1 MLRPDRELLTAWM
14 LLFLARGSGYGYGIT
29 EQLREHALDV
39 ETTIVYRALRGLE
52 SEGYVTSRWIDSRR
66 GPQRRLYS
74 LTASGRRRLDTR
86 AAAVSESRV
95 GYQEFVEAYE
105 RQSARRHAR
114 RSPRQASP
122 PPDAVPR
129 HGHDVIV
136 GWLLLLLDE
145 DVTYGYDLR
154 RHLITH
160 HVNADA
166 ARLYR
171 LLRQME
177 ADGRLQSCWTE
188 PIAGPKRRVYT
199 ATATGRAH
207 LHELAVTIT
216 QAREVYDAFVDAYEE
231 LDHVYRRPARRGTR
245 SVSD

>member
-1 MLRPDRELLTAWM
+1 M
-14 LLFLARGSGYGYGIT
+14 LLFLAHGSGYGYGIT

-39 ETTIVYRALRGLE
+39 EATIVYRALRASE

-74 LTASGRRRLDTR
+74 LTASGRRRLDTL
-86 AAAVSESRV
+86 AAAVSESRLA
-95 GYQEFVEAYE
+95 YQEFVEAYE
-105 RQSARRHAR
+105 RQSPRRHAQR
-114 RSPRQASP
+114 PQRQAP
-122 PPDAVPR
+122 PPADAAAGR
-129 HGHDVIV
+129 EQDLLV

-154 RHLITH
+154 RHLTTH
-160 HVNADA
+160 HVKADA

-171 LLRQME
+171 LLRHME
-177 ADGRLQSCWTE
+177 ADGRLQSHWTE

-199 ATATGRAH
+199 ATTTGRDH

-231 LDHVYRRPARRGTR
+231 LDHEYRRPARRGTHAVR
-245 SVSD
+245 D